1 MASDQT
7 KTVAGIG
14 LLVVSGALLLA
25 TGLFNFPG
33 TIDLPM
39 PLALAALATTGLAIG
54 SLLVGTTGEGPAV

>member
-7 KTVAGIG
+7 KNVAGLG

-25 TGLFNFPG
+25 TGMLN
-33 TIDLPM
+33 LPV
-39 PLALAALATTGLAIG
+39 PIALAALATTGLAVG